1 MLLSNNENNG
11 RYTSIMPN
19 YSSKHILNYP
29 NECHQNDKQK
39 TGNNEERDTKIQDR
53 FKHVCSRFDF
63 LVKFITSSLT
73 NLTLFLSFL
82 SFLEFLAL
90 QMIKPTTNRS
100 AEMPS
105 KFKVVLL

>member
-19 YSSKHILNYP
+19 YSSKRICKQKRICKRILNYP

-53 FKHVCSRFDF
+53 FKQVCSRFDF
-63 LVKFITSSLT
+63 LDKFITS
-73 NLTLFLSFL
+73 
-82 SFLEFLAL
+82 
-90 QMIKPTTNRS
+90 
-100 AEMPS
+100 
-105 KFKVVLL
+105 KVSQI